1 MVTVMDHWDI
11 AVGET
16 MLRRELH
23 ARWGGGWYGG
33 MEPAVKASSVF
44 LFTKPE
50 QGERYGY
57 NFDGWHPDGTF
68 HYTGDGQQGD
78 QSPTV
83 GGNKALLDAPG
94 LGRTIRLFRSAGR
107 ETTYLGA
114 FTLGVPAYSTADAP
128 DRDGMVRS
136 VLVFRLV
143 PGPDVLHEP
152 ADKSAFEATSAVELA
167 VEANN
172 IDAYIADRPAEPR
185 IAVRREAELVQQYT
199 AWLTDQGQASV
210 RHRIPIPGGGGYL
223 YTDLFNKST
232 NEILEAK
239 ASSARVYIRAGLG
252 QILDYSR
259 YVSHDGRALLLPS
272 EPAADLIQLL
282 QAHGVQAV
290 WKDGAGFRRSDEAVA
305 TP

>member
-1 MVTVMDHWDI
+1 MDDWDI

-78 QSPTV
+78 QSPIV

-94 LGRTIRLFRSAGR
+94 LGRTIRVFRSANR

-114 FTLGVPAYSTADAP
+114 FTLGAPAYSTADAP

-143 PGPDVLHEP
+143 PGPEVLHES
-152 ADKSAFEATSAVELA
+152 ADESAFELTSADELP

-172 IDAYIADRPAEPR
+172 LEEYIANRPAEPQ
-185 IAVRREAELVQQYT
+185 IAVRREAELVQRYT
-199 AWLTDQGQASV
+199 AWLTAQGQAYV
-210 RHRIPIPGGGGYL
+210 RHRIPIPGGGSYL
-223 YTDLFNKST
+223 YGPITRTPTSCWRPRRRPPGC
-232 NEILEAK
+232 I
-239 ASSARVYIRAGLG
+239 SGLG
-252 QILDYSR
+252 SGRSWITAGTSDTTAAHYS
-259 YVSHDGRALLLPS
+259 S
-272 EPAADLIQLL
+272 QL
-282 QAHGVQAV
+282 
-290 WKDGAGFRRSDEAVA
+290 SPPP
-305 TP
+305 T